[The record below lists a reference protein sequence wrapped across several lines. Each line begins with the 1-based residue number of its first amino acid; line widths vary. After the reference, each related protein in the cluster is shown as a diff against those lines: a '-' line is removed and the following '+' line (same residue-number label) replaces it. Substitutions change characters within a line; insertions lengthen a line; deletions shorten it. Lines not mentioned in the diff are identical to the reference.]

1 MQKNSITNKI
11 TPCCGLPFSVI
22 YWWVSNL
29 TLNSESDRQY
39 LLTQISQS
47 GVLSIDGWKVLI
59 NSGTLEADASLTK
72 ADFLAWFDCGKQPNC
87 EQLKLIIE
95 GYKLGVWVG
104 DLNEIRFENVLGV
117 LEISDPAPTTIGL
130 YRLSEVGTYVNLG
143 GLVTTAGKIN
153 DAYFDGTTW
162 SKVEV
167 ETNVP
172 NGNVE
177 EGNTQ
182 AVSGGEVFN
191 KRGYAYV
198 GEKANLNEA
207 IVSVIPAQRK
217 LGFELSFYN
226 TTLSML
232 QTYKYVASYIGAWE
246 TLGQWKEVS
255 RAGQIY
261 NLQGSYTLTTAIN
274 AIPNTQR
281 KSGLIIT
288 FQDSNS
294 GNRVRSYIFT
304 AQSINS
310 WALEANWR
318 EIIVNSDLM
327 LKLESTIKNSLY
339 ASFENNTV
347 FFRTEYKSAD
357 VANIDGDFSIIIDLG
372 INKIPSSKE
381 YIVGKGATAYTHNG
395 WGVYVENDRIYFSIK
410 EQKVSVKYELN
421 SINRY
426 VFRKV
431 GRVMSIYK
439 NGVLITSVE
448 QDRDLNTSNTDKIFI
463 GAYSY
468 NNTGAPLTVSLGNIA
483 ITEDVSFLTSTF
495 GNIDYYINESSLNFA
510 TFLKQSELTSTA
522 LTTDSKGNQVQLV
535 GGVPNFIFKKNAVK
549 QSDYESIYPSFIE
562 MYKEFP
568 ETAKI
573 GKYIAYRN
581 TDVKSGVITNDY
593 DVNYGNELKTLQ
605 ILEKRTL
612 SNLIY
617 AVDKY
622 GVCYGVRNNNIIVKS
637 EDAGVTW
644 TDLLTIS
651 TLNKI
656 SFIYCTN
663 DNELLLLEDTYR
675 DDANLSNDRLG
686 GIWKINNNKTNAT
699 KVHTLLNR
707 YQSFQPSW
715 CIEIVD
721 STIYYSEYGNS
732 YYTQSY
738 DPSWNKGTKGDA
750 VRVWKSNN
758 NGDTWNLLVNLND
771 LTGLYPN
778 DGNLHIHSIHW
789 DSYWNRLWLTS
800 GDWGASAK
808 SNKKLIWT
816 DDQVSWKGIELSNYF
831 NGGFQGSVMT
841 PYENLQGLSMFSTN
855 DFLLIGS
862 DNWHNAIFRVNKR
875 KKDDISLDIAFET
888 SPIVDDVVYF
898 TGRMKKIDSLPILI
912 QLGRGDATTD
922 VGIQNQKPKIIA
934 TYNGFNFKDVWNDT
948 SVLSASDFTFQ
959 FFKIKGSYYFTYK
972 DFIVRFEY

>member
-1 MQKNSITNKI
+1 MAINPLLLNVKPISEITTVNNPI
-11 TPCCGLPFSVI
+11 EGHLLF
-22 YWWVSNL
+22 YDG
-29 TLNSESDRQY
+29 SDELKKVDIVEFQS
-39 LLTQISQS
+39 LIGGIAKPLAIS
-47 GVLSIDGWKVLI
+47 
-59 NSGTLEADASLTK
+59 DASPTVSG
-72 ADFLAWFDCGKQPNC
+72 W
-87 EQLKLIIE
+87 
-95 GYKLGVWVG
+95 YK
-104 DLNEIRFENVLGV
+104 
-117 LEISDPAPTTIGL
+117 PTT
-130 YRLSEVGTYVNLG
+130 VGTYANAG
-143 GLVTTAGKIN
+143 GLVAQVGYDTLF
-153 DAYFDGTTW
+153 YFDGTTW
-162 SKVEV
+162 SLIAVEFSANGKVEY
-167 ETNVP
+167 
-172 NGNVE
+172 GDS
-177 EGNTQ
+177 Q
-182 AVSGGEVFN
+182 AVTGGEVFN

-198 GEKANLNEA
+198 GEKASLNEA
-207 IVSVIPAQRK
+207 IVSVMPAQRK

-226 TTLSML
+226 TTLSRL
-232 QTYKYVASYIGAWE
+232 QTYKYVSSDMGGWE
-246 TLGQWKEVS
+246 TLGKWKEVS
-255 RAGQIY
+255 RAGQIF
-261 NLQGSYTLTTAIN
+261 NLQGSYTLQTAIN
-274 AIPNTQR
+274 AVPGSERQ
-281 KSGLIIT
+281 SGIIIS
-288 FQDSNS
+288 FQDINS

-304 AQSINS
+304 AQSVNS
-310 WALEANWR
+310 WELEANWR

-357 VANIDGDFSIIIDLG
+357 VANIDGDFSVIIDLG

-381 YIVGKGATAYTHNG
+381 YIVGKGSIAYTHNG

-421 SINRY
+421 SIFRY

-448 QDRDLNTSNTDKIFI
+448 QDRDLNTSNTYKIFI

-468 NNTGAPLTVSLGNIA
+468 NNTGSALTASLGSIA
-483 ITEDVSFLTSTF
+483 ISEDVVFNPSTY

-510 TFLKQSELTSTA
+510 TFLKPIELTSTA

-535 GGVPNFIFKKNAVK
+535 GGVPNFIFKKNTINQNDSEA
-549 QSDYESIYPSFIE
+549 IYPSFIE
-562 MYKEFP
+562 MYKRFP
-568 ETAKI
+568 EVAKV
-573 GKYIAYRN
+573 GKYTAFRN
-581 TDVKSGVITNDY
+581 TNVKSGVITNDY
-593 DVNYGNELKTLQ
+593 DVNYGDELKTLQ
-605 ILEKRTL
+605 TLEKRTL
-612 SNLIY
+612 TNLIL

-637 EDAGVTW
+637 EDIGVTW
-644 TDLLTIS
+644 VDLLTIP
-651 TLNKI
+651 TQNKI

-675 DDANLSNDRLG
+675 DDANLLNDRLG
-686 GIWKINNNKTNAT
+686 GIWKTNNNKTNAT

-732 YYTQSY
+732 YDTQSY

-750 VRVWKSNN
+750 VRVWKSINHGN
-758 NGDTWNLLVNLND
+758 SFTLFVNLND

-778 DGNLHIHSIHW
+778 DGNLHIHAIHW

-831 NGGFQGSVMT
+831 NGGFQGSALS

-875 KKDDISLDIAFET
+875 KKDDISLDVAFET
-888 SPIVDDVVYF
+888 SPIVNDVVYF
-898 TGRMKKIDSLPILI
+898 TGRMKKLDNLPIFI
-912 QLGRGDATTD
+912 QLGRGDAMTQE
-922 VGIQNQKPKIIA
+922 GIDNQHPRIIA
-934 TYNGFNFKDVWNDT
+934 TYNGFNFKEVWSDT
-948 SVLSASDFTFQ
+948 SVLSASDLTFQ
-959 FFKIKGSYYFTYK
+959 FFKIQGSYYFTYR

>member
-1 MQKNSITNKI
+1 M
-11 TPCCGLPFSVI
+11 GLSTT
-22 YWWVSNL
+22 Y
-29 TLNSESDRQY
+29 
-39 LLTQISQS
+39 
-47 GVLSIDGWKVLI
+47 
-59 NSGTLEADASLTK
+59 TK
-72 ADFLAWFDCGKQPNC
+72 TETDFLIQ
-87 EQLKLIIE
+87 QLEKKTAS
-95 GYKLGVWVG
+95 GYKG
-104 DLNEIRFENVLGV
+104 DLRK
-117 LEISDPAPTTIGL
+117 SDPAPTQIGFYGL
-130 YRLSEVGTYVNLG
+130 IETGIYTNLG
-143 GLVTTAGKIN
+143 GIDAPIGKLN
-153 DAYFDGTTW
+153 FASFDGTTW
-162 SKVEV
+162 SLIAVEFSANGKVEY
-167 ETNVP
+167 
-172 NGNVE
+172 GDS
-177 EGNTQ
+177 Q
-182 AVSGGEVFN
+182 AVTGGEVFN

-198 GEKANLNEA
+198 GEKASLNEV
-207 IVSVIPAQRK
+207 IVSVMPAQRK

-226 TTLSML
+226 TTLSRL
-232 QTYKYVASYIGAWE
+232 QTYKYVSSDMGGWE
-246 TLGQWKEVS
+246 TLGKWKEVS
-255 RAGQIY
+255 RAGQIFNLQGSYTLQTAINAVPSSEQQSGLIITFQDSEDGNTSKSFQYTSESLDGWETLGHWRELSRSGQIY

-304 AQSINS
+304 AQSVNS
-310 WALEANWR
+310 WELQANWR
-318 EIIVNSDLM
+318 EIIVNSDLI
-327 LKLESTIKNSLY
+327 LKFDNQIKNNLY
-339 ASFENNTV
+339 ASFESNTI

-357 VANIDGDFSIIIDLG
+357 VANIDGNFSVIIDLG
-372 INKIPSSKE
+372 INKIPTAKE
-381 YIVGKGATAYTHNG
+381 YIVGKGATAYTHSG
-395 WGVYVENDRIYFSIK
+395 WGIYVENDRIYFSIK

-448 QDRDLNTSNTDKIFI
+448 QDRDLNTANELKIFI

-468 NNTGAPLTVSLGNIA
+468 NGTGAPLTVSLGNIA
-483 ITEDVSFLTSTF
+483 ITEDVSFSTSTF

-510 TFLKQSELTSTA
+510 TFLKPIELTSTA

-535 GGVPNFIFKKNAVK
+535 DGVPNFIFKKNTINQN
-549 QSDYESIYPSFIE
+549 QSEDIYPSFIE
-562 MYKEFP
+562 MYKKFP
-568 ETAKI
+568 EVAKV
-573 GKYIAYRN
+573 GKYTAFRN
-581 TDVKSGVITNDY
+581 TNVKSGVITNDY
-593 DVNYGNELKTLQ
+593 DVNYGDELKTLQ
-605 ILEKRTL
+605 TLEKRTL
-612 SNLIY
+612 TNLIL

-637 EDAGVTW
+637 EDIGVTW
-644 TDLLTIS
+644 VDLLTIP
-651 TLNKI
+651 TQNKI

-675 DDANLSNDRLG
+675 DDANLLNDRLG
-686 GIWKINNNKTNAT
+686 GIWKTNNNKTNAT

-732 YYTQSY
+732 YDTQSY

-875 KKDDISLDIAFET
+875 KKDDIILDLAFET
-888 SPIVDDVVYF
+888 SPIVNDIVYF
-898 TGRMKKIDSLPILI
+898 TGRMKKLDNLPIFI
-912 QLGRGDATTD
+912 QLGRGDAETQEGKD
-922 VGIQNQKPKIIA
+922 NQHPRIIA
-934 TYNGFNFKDVWNDT
+934 TYNGFDFKEVWSDI
-948 SVLSASDFTFQ
+948 SVLSASDLTFQ
-959 FFKIKGSYYFTYK
+959 FFKIQGSYYFTYR